1 MKNVLNFFLYTYI
14 KIVNKYYKR
23 KQRKA
28 SKRNTEKIPKSFWK
42 RKEKKKALDRYKNL
56 SEEEKE

>member
-28 SKRNTEKIPKSFWK
+28 SKRNTEKIPKSF
-42 RKEKKKALDRYKNL
+42 
-56 SEEEKE
+56 